1 MTKKFLSLLFLLSF
15 IVTASSQ
22 ELKCRVQV
30 TAPGVS
36 NVDKRIFESLRSSI
50 TEFMNNRKWTNDN
63 YKIEERIECNILL
76 TIQNV
81 TSLTRF
87 SGSLQVQ
94 SNRPVF
100 NSDYNSQMFNL
111 LDEDIQFE
119 YLDNTQLEFSPDQYQ
134 NDLTSILGYYAYFIL
149 GVHYDS
155 FELNGGT
162 QYFSSAQQIVN
173 NAQNA
178 SVAGWK
184 AFENDRNRY
193 WLVENMLHQSF
204 RPLRKCNYFY
214 HMHGLDKMYE
224 NPNQARVKNKQGLDD
239 LKKVHQ
245 VKPLS
250 YNFKVFFQA
259 KAEELVNIYSE
270 APQQEKSAAYDVLQI
285 INPANLSIYARM
297 KKN

>member
-1 MTKKFLSLLFLLSF
+1 MIRKLLFAVILL
-15 IVTASSQ
+15 VASQNAISQ
-22 ELKCRVQV
+22 ELKCQVQV

-50 TEFMNNRKWTNDN
+50 SEFMNNRKWTTDK
-63 YKIEERIECNILL
+63 YTIEERIECTILL
-76 TIQNV
+76 TIKNV

-94 SNRPVF
+94 STRAVF

-111 LDEDIQFE
+111 LDDDIQFE

-134 NDLTSILGYYAYFIL
+134 SDLTSILGYYAYFIL
-149 GVHYDS
+149 GVEYDS
-155 FELNGGT
+155 FELNGGS
-162 QYFSSAQQIVN
+162 QYYSIAQRIVN
-173 NAQNA
+173 NAQN
-178 SVAGWK
+178 SNIGGWK
-184 AFENDRNRY
+184 AFENDANRY

-204 RPLRKCNYFY
+204 RPLRKCIYLY

-224 NPNQARVKNKQGLDD
+224 NPNQARVKIKQGIDD

-250 YNFKVFFQA
+250 YNLKIFFQA
-259 KAEELVNIYSE
+259 KADELVNIYSE
-270 APQQEKSAAYDVLQI
+270 APQQEKGAVHEVLQTV
-285 INPANLSIYARM
+285 NPANISTYQSL
-297 KKN
+297 KK

>member
-1 MTKKFLSLLFLLSF
+1 MIKKFITLIMLLAVVYSA
-15 IVTASSQ
+15 TAQ

-36 NVDKRIFESLRSSI
+36 NVDKKVFESLRTSI
-50 TEFMNNRKWTNDN
+50 TEFMNNRKWTNDK
-63 YKIEERIECNILL
+63 YSIDERIECTFLL
-76 TIQNV
+76 TVKNV

-94 SNRPVF
+94 STRVVY

-111 LDEDIQFE
+111 LDDDIQFE
-119 YLDNTQLEFSPDQYQ
+119 YLDNTQLEFNPGQYQ
-134 NDLTSILGYYAYFIL
+134 NDLTSILAYYAYFIL
-149 GVHYDS
+149 GMEYDS

-162 QYFSSAQQIVN
+162 KYYNLAQQIVN

-178 SVAGWK
+178 NISGWK
-184 AFENDRNRY
+184 AFESDANRY
-193 WLVENMLHQSF
+193 WLVENILHQSF
-204 RPLRKCNYFY
+204 RPLRKCIYLY

-224 NPNQARVKNKQGLDD
+224 NPNQARVKIKQGLDD

-250 YNFKVFFQA
+250 FNFKVFFQA
-259 KAEELVNIYSE
+259 KAQELVDIYSE
-270 APQQEKSAAYDVLQI
+270 APANEKNAVYDVLQTV
-285 INPANLSIYARM
+285 NPANIGTYQQI
-297 KKN
+297 KK

>member
-1 MTKKFLSLLFLLSF
+1 MIRKYIGLAILLAIGIS
-15 IVTASSQ
+15 VNAQ
-22 ELKCRVQV
+22 ELKCVVQV

-36 NVDKRIFESLRSSI
+36 NVDKKVFESLRTSI
-50 TEFMNNRKWTNDN
+50 TEFMNNRKWTTDK
-63 YKIEERIECNILL
+63 YTIDERIECRMLL
-76 TIQNV
+76 TIKNV

-94 SNRPVF
+94 STRVVF

-111 LDEDIQFE
+111 LDDNMQFE
-119 YLDNTQLEFSPDQYQ
+119 YLDNTQLEFNPGQYQ
-134 NDLTSILGYYAYFIL
+134 SDLTSILAYYAYYIL
-149 GVHYDS
+149 GMEYDS

-162 QYFSSAQQIVN
+162 KYYNNAQQIVN

-178 SVAGWK
+178 NISGWK
-184 AFENDRNRY
+184 AFEGDQNRY

-204 RPLRKCNYFY
+204 RPLRKCIYLY

-224 NPNQARVKNKQGLDD
+224 NPNQARVKIKQGLDD

-259 KAEELVNIYSE
+259 KAQELVDIYSE
-270 APQQEKSAAYDVLQI
+270 APVQEKNAAYDVLQTV
-285 INPANLSIYARM
+285 NPANLSTYQQI
-297 KKN
+297 KK